1 MNKFKR
7 LAILGSAALLPL
19 SAFAAND
26 DAGLTA
32 INGIPD
38 QVAPYGYALVA
49 VGAGMLVFKYIR
61 RLVG

>member
-19 SAFAAND
+19 SAFAADN
-26 DAGLTA
+26 AGLDA
-32 INGIPD
+32 INKIPE

-49 VGAGMLVFKYIR
+49 VGAGILVFKYIR

>member
-19 SAFAAND
+19 SAFAAE

-32 INGIPD
+32 INNIPD